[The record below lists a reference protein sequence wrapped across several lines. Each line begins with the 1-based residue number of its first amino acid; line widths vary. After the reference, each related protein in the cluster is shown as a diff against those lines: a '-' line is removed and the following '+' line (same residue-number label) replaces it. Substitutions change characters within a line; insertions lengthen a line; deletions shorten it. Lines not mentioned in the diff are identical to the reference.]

1 MIVEA
6 FNEKLNPKIWD
17 HDNNLHKDVRDKVL
31 EIVTYFNDYV
41 TIPLNILDIQIVGS
55 NASYNWNENSDL
67 DIHIICDFSIYNY
80 ADIEILKALYNA
92 EKTQFNNSYDI
103 VIKGIEAEVY
113 VEDVNQTTIS
123 NGIYSLKDGWI
134 KFPNKLDD
142 IVVQN
147 ISSDLNKWIQL
158 ITDVKDGN
166 SQDGAQELLD
176 KIYMIRK
183 NSLAVDGEYGIGNLL
198 FKALRAKGYIQDLRN
213 LRDKDISK
221 KLTLE
226 GLRFNKSTK
235 LFEANRTQL
244 INKSK
249 NSEKGRQRYNR
260 RVKSK
265 MANVVRDF
273 NSIDMNKLFKD
284 DILAVDV
291 TVHGETDDYKVRMS
305 FGGFLEILR
314 DQIEKAGKLDLRAI
328 TRALVIGFNKDDVYI
343 HCTCPDFCLHEDTK
357 IKLLNNEVLSIKDI
371 YERFKNNE
379 ELWVYSVD
387 ENGDFKPG
395 KVTDVWISGKVKNLI
410 KVILDNDKEIVTT
423 PNHRYMLRDGSFL
436 EASSLK
442 EGQSLMPL
450 YFSYHNGYECV
461 KLNSQTTATTFQSV
475 YKIVADEILSDKIE
489 EAKDRSKEDVI
500 CIHHADFNKLNNF
513 PSNLKPMGKNEH
525 WKYHYTH
532 LHESGEF
539 DKWVAG
545 CKAYWAKKESRDKQA
560 IQMSNTMK
568 QYYSNLST
576 EQISQIRKNSGAYT
590 DEWKNNISKSNKE
603 AWKNYSKE
611 EYENRCNL
619 IKECNNRPDVKL
631 KQSQK
636 RKQYYIDH
644 PEHKEICLQ
653 NIKLASQKIK
663 GSHLTEEHKEKI
675 RQAHLNFSK
684 EAEES
689 RILKLR
695 KTLNSKSQEEK
706 DLIKLHNRD
715 SKLLTII
722 NYMLQNGI
730 SLSFENYK
738 QCMKLPQYYKKSY
751 PYIGKYFTTIEDA
764 IEYFGLNN
772 NYNHKI
778 KRIEIVQLD
787 TEVPVYDLTVDKY
800 NNFYVDA
807 GVILHNCYRFDYYAT
822 RNIYNSGEPQNI
834 PSKIT
839 NPRDSLGSGCKHI
852 LLLLSNTAWLIK
864 VASVI
869 NNYIKYAQKNMQRA
883 YTDIIYPA
891 IYGKEYEEPVQLSI
905 FDKDDLDTDETTID
919 KSNQYG
925 RTSTQFKKG
934 NTQGVRFAPNNSN
947 DDQITIDDEFFN

>member
-6 FNEKLNPKIWD
+6 FNKKLNPKIWD
-17 HDNNLHKDVRDKVL
+17 HDNNLYKDVRDKVL

-147 ISSDLNKWIQL
+147 ISSDLNKWVQL

-183 NSLAVDGEYGIGNLL
+183 NSLAVDGEYGAGNLL

-226 GLRFNKSTK
+226 DLRFNKSTK

-260 RVKSK
+260 RVKSR
-265 MANVVRDF
+265 MANAVRDF

-328 TRALVIGFNKDDVYI
+328 TRALVIGFNRDDVYI

-410 KVILDNDKEIVTT
+410 KVILDNDKEIITT

-450 YFSYHNGYECV
+450 YFSYHDGYECV

-475 YKIVADEILSDKIE
+475 YKIVADKILSDKIE
-489 EAKDRSKEDVI
+489 EAKDRSKED
-500 CIHHADFNKLNNF
+500 
-513 PSNLKPMGKNEH
+513 
-525 WKYHYTH
+525 
-532 LHESGEF
+532 
-539 DKWVAG
+539 
-545 CKAYWAKKESRDKQA
+545 
-560 IQMSNTMK
+560 
-568 QYYSNLST
+568 
-576 EQISQIRKNSGAYT
+576 
-590 DEWKNNISKSNKE
+590 
-603 AWKNYSKE
+603 
-611 EYENRCNL
+611 
-619 IKECNNRPDVKL
+619 
-631 KQSQK
+631 
-636 RKQYYIDH
+636 
-644 PEHKEICLQ
+644 
-653 NIKLASQKIK
+653 
-663 GSHLTEEHKEKI
+663 
-675 RQAHLNFSK
+675 
-684 EAEES
+684 
-689 RILKLR
+689 
-695 KTLNSKSQEEK
+695 
-706 DLIKLHNRD
+706 
-715 SKLLTII
+715 
-722 NYMLQNGI
+722 
-730 SLSFENYK
+730 
-738 QCMKLPQYYKKSY
+738 
-751 PYIGKYFTTIEDA
+751 TIEDA
-764 IEYFGLNN
+764 IEYFSLNN
-772 NYNHKI
+772 NYDHKI

-834 PSKIT
+834 SSKIT

-869 NNYIKYAQKNMQRA
+869 NNYIKYTQKNMQRA

>member
-6 FNEKLNPKIWD
+6 FNKKLNPKIWD
-17 HDNNLHKDVRDKVL
+17 HDNNLYKDVRDKVL

-92 EKTQFNNSYDI
+92 EKTSFNSSYDI
-103 VIKGIEAEVY
+103 TIKGINAEVY

-123 NGIYSLKDGWI
+123 NGIYSLTDGWI
-134 KFPNKLDD
+134 KFPKKLDD
-142 IVVQN
+142 LVIPDISRQLEVWRNKISN
-147 ISSDLNKWIQL
+147 IEKYGSTED
-158 ITDVKDGN
+158 
-166 SQDGAQELLD
+166 AQKLLD
-176 KIYMIRK
+176 QLYMVRK
-183 NSLAVDGEYGIGNLL
+183 NSLSVDGEYGAGNLL
-198 FKALRAKGYIQDLRN
+198 FKGLRSDGYIQILRD

-226 GLRFNKSTK
+226 DLRFNKSTK

-260 RVKSK
+260 RIKSK
-265 MANVVRDF
+265 MANAVRDF

-314 DQIEKAGKLDLRAI
+314 DQIQKAGKLDLRAI

-371 YERFKNNE
+371 YERFKKNE

-410 KVILDNDKEIVTT
+410 KVILDNDEEIITT
-423 PNHRYMLRDGSFL
+423 LNHRYMLRDGSFL

-442 EGQSLMPL
+442 EGQSLMP
-450 YFSYHNGYECV
+450 
-461 KLNSQTTATTFQSV
+461 
-475 YKIVADEILSDKIE
+475 
-489 EAKDRSKEDVI
+489 R
-500 CIHHADFNKLNNF
+500 
-513 PSNLKPMGKNEH
+513 
-525 WKYHYTH
+525 
-532 LHESGEF
+532 
-539 DKWVAG
+539 
-545 CKAYWAKKESRDKQA
+545 
-560 IQMSNTMK
+560 
-568 QYYSNLST
+568 
-576 EQISQIRKNSGAYT
+576 
-590 DEWKNNISKSNKE
+590 
-603 AWKNYSKE
+603 
-611 EYENRCNL
+611 
-619 IKECNNRPDVKL
+619 
-631 KQSQK
+631 
-636 RKQYYIDH
+636 
-644 PEHKEICLQ
+644 
-653 NIKLASQKIK
+653 
-663 GSHLTEEHKEKI
+663 
-675 RQAHLNFSK
+675 
-684 EAEES
+684 
-689 RILKLR
+689 
-695 KTLNSKSQEEK
+695 
-706 DLIKLHNRD
+706 
-715 SKLLTII
+715 
-722 NYMLQNGI
+722 
-730 SLSFENYK
+730 
-738 QCMKLPQYYKKSY
+738 
-751 PYIGKYFTTIEDA
+751 
-764 IEYFGLNN
+764 LNN

-822 RNIYNSGEPQNI
+822 RNIYNSGEPQDI

-869 NNYIKYAQKNMQRA
+869 NNYIKYTQKNMQKA

-919 KSNQYG
+919 KSNQYS

-947 DDQITIDDEFFN
+947 DNQITIDDEFFN

>member
-6 FNEKLNPKIWD
+6 FNKKLNPKIWD
-17 HDNNLHKDVRDKVL
+17 HDNNLYKDVRDKVL

-142 IVVQN
+142 IVVQD
-147 ISSDLNKWIQL
+147 ISSDLNKWVQL
-158 ITDVKDGN
+158 ITNVKDGN

-183 NSLAVDGEYGIGNLL
+183 NSLAVDGEYGAGNLL

-226 GLRFNKSTK
+226 DLRFNKSTK

-260 RVKSK
+260 RVKSR
-265 MANVVRDF
+265 MANAVRDF

-343 HCTCPDFCLHEDTK
+343 HCTCPDFK
-357 IKLLNNEVLSIKDI
+357 
-371 YERFKNNE
+371 
-379 ELWVYSVD
+379 
-387 ENGDFKPG
+387 
-395 KVTDVWISGKVKNLI
+395 
-410 KVILDNDKEIVTT
+410 
-423 PNHRYMLRDGSFL
+423 
-436 EASSLK
+436 
-442 EGQSLMPL
+442 
-450 YFSYHNGYECV
+450 
-461 KLNSQTTATTFQSV
+461 
-475 YKIVADEILSDKIE
+475 
-489 EAKDRSKEDVI
+489 
-500 CIHHADFNKLNNF
+500 
-513 PSNLKPMGKNEH
+513 
-525 WKYHYTH
+525 
-532 LHESGEF
+532 
-539 DKWVAG
+539 
-545 CKAYWAKKESRDKQA
+545 
-560 IQMSNTMK
+560 
-568 QYYSNLST
+568 
-576 EQISQIRKNSGAYT
+576 
-590 DEWKNNISKSNKE
+590 
-603 AWKNYSKE
+603 
-611 EYENRCNL
+611 
-619 IKECNNRPDVKL
+619 
-631 KQSQK
+631 
-636 RKQYYIDH
+636 
-644 PEHKEICLQ
+644 
-653 NIKLASQKIK
+653 
-663 GSHLTEEHKEKI
+663 
-675 RQAHLNFSK
+675 
-684 EAEES
+684 
-689 RILKLR
+689 
-695 KTLNSKSQEEK
+695 
-706 DLIKLHNRD
+706 
-715 SKLLTII
+715 
-722 NYMLQNGI
+722 
-730 SLSFENYK
+730 
-738 QCMKLPQYYKKSY
+738 
-751 PYIGKYFTTIEDA
+751 
-764 IEYFGLNN
+764 
-772 NYNHKI
+772 
-778 KRIEIVQLD
+778 
-787 TEVPVYDLTVDKY
+787 
-800 NNFYVDA
+800 
-807 GVILHNCYRFDYYAT
+807 YRFDYYAT

-869 NNYIKYAQKNMQRA
+869 NNYIKYTQKNMQRA

>member
-6 FNEKLNPKIWD
+6 FNKKLNPKIWD
-17 HDNNLHKDVRDKVL
+17 HDNNLYKDVRDKVL

-92 EKTQFNNSYDI
+92 EKTSFNSSYDI
-103 VIKGIEAEVY
+103 TIKGINAEVY

-123 NGIYSLKDGWI
+123 NGIYSLTEGWV
-134 KFPNKLDD
+134 KFPKKLDD
-142 IVVQN
+142 LVIPDISRQLEVWRNKISN
-147 ISSDLNKWIQL
+147 IEKSGSTED
-158 ITDVKDGN
+158 
-166 SQDGAQELLD
+166 AQKLLD
-176 KIYMIRK
+176 QLYMVRK
-183 NSLAVDGEYGIGNLL
+183 NSLSVDGEYGAGNLL
-198 FKALRAKGYIQDLRN
+198 FKGLRSDGYIQILRD

-226 GLRFNKSTK
+226 DLRFNKSTK

-260 RVKSK
+260 RIKSR
-265 MANVVRDF
+265 MANAVRDF

-314 DQIEKAGKLDLRAI
+314 DQISKAGKLDLRAI

-371 YERFKNNE
+371 YERFKKNE

-410 KVILDNDKEIVTT
+410 KVILDNDEEIITT
-423 PNHRYMLRDGSFL
+423 LNHRYMLRDGSFL

-442 EGQSLMPL
+442 EGQSLMP
-450 YFSYHNGYECV
+450 
-461 KLNSQTTATTFQSV
+461 
-475 YKIVADEILSDKIE
+475 
-489 EAKDRSKEDVI
+489 R
-500 CIHHADFNKLNNF
+500 
-513 PSNLKPMGKNEH
+513 
-525 WKYHYTH
+525 
-532 LHESGEF
+532 
-539 DKWVAG
+539 
-545 CKAYWAKKESRDKQA
+545 
-560 IQMSNTMK
+560 
-568 QYYSNLST
+568 
-576 EQISQIRKNSGAYT
+576 
-590 DEWKNNISKSNKE
+590 
-603 AWKNYSKE
+603 
-611 EYENRCNL
+611 
-619 IKECNNRPDVKL
+619 
-631 KQSQK
+631 
-636 RKQYYIDH
+636 
-644 PEHKEICLQ
+644 
-653 NIKLASQKIK
+653 
-663 GSHLTEEHKEKI
+663 
-675 RQAHLNFSK
+675 
-684 EAEES
+684 
-689 RILKLR
+689 
-695 KTLNSKSQEEK
+695 
-706 DLIKLHNRD
+706 
-715 SKLLTII
+715 
-722 NYMLQNGI
+722 
-730 SLSFENYK
+730 
-738 QCMKLPQYYKKSY
+738 
-751 PYIGKYFTTIEDA
+751 
-764 IEYFGLNN
+764 LNN

-869 NNYIKYAQKNMQRA
+869 NNYIKYIQKNMQRA

-947 DDQITIDDEFFN
+947 DNQITIDDEFFN